1 MKLIDNWKAAH
12 KWASVRLAMLAGLA
26 VAFFTAYPNQ
36 LEVLIDAVPEQYR
49 PLASLAVGFVV
60 FATAAGSRVVTFKQE
75 SNHEA
80 T

>member
-60 FATAAGSRVVTFKQE
+60 FATAAGSRVVTFARPVEHQD
-75 SNHEA
+75 
-80 T
+80 